1 MKLVTST
8 YGNPQSIH
16 QYTNHCLVQF
26 TTRSP
31 IFFKH
36 WPLDWNYFNFS
47 YIPINVNM
55 NYWVYSVIYFNK

>member
-8 YGNPQSIH
+8 YGNSQSIH

-55 NYWVYSVIYFNK
+55 NY